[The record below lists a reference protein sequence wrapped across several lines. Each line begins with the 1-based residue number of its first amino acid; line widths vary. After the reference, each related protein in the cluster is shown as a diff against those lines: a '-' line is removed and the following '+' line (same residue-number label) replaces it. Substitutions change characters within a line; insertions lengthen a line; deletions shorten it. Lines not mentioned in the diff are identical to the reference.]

1 MAKKAGKINS
11 PYKAV
16 VVGVSSG
23 GMEVL
28 FTILRSMPEDF
39 LLPIIIV
46 QHMHAESDNYLAK
59 SLNDKS
65 SLLVKEACEKEKI
78 KGGIVY
84 IAPPNYHLLIE
95 EDRTFSLAVSER
107 INFARPSIDVLFD
120 SALDVYGPRLIG
132 LILTGANYDG
142 CQGLKRIKEHGGVAI
157 VQDPVTAEVSSM
169 PISALSVTEVDYILS
184 PAEIGPAL
192 VTIAGGY
199 DYL

>member
-11 PYKAV
+11 PFKAV

-28 FTILRSMPEDF
+28 FTILKSLPEDF

-46 QHMHAESDNYLAK
+46 QHMHAESDNYLAT

-65 SLLVKEACEKEKI
+65 SLLVKEAFEKEVI
-78 KGGIVY
+78 KPATVY

-95 EDRTFSLAVSER
+95 EDSTFSLAVTER
-107 INFARPSIDVLFD
+107 VNFARPSVDVLFD
-120 SALDVYGPRLIG
+120 SAVDVYDSRLIG
-132 LILTGANYDG
+132 VILTGANHDG

-157 VQDPVTAEVSSM
+157 VQDPLTAEVSSM
-169 PISALSVTEVDYILS
+169 PISALSVTAVDYILS
-184 PAEIGPAL
+184 PDEIGPAL

-199 DYL
+199 DY